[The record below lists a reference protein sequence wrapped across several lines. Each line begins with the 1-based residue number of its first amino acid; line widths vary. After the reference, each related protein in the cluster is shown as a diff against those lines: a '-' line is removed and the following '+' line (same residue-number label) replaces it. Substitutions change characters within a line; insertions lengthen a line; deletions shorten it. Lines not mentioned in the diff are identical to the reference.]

1 MPTFSDRDAY
11 LQHIK
16 AARPVVPKEDLIV
29 DLCRGRSVLDIGCI
43 DHSADT
49 ALELGESWLHRRIRG
64 VATELVGLD
73 LLADEAARLN
83 ALGYDIRVGD
93 ATKFDLGRTFDIV
106 VAGDIIEHL
115 ADIGLFL
122 QSIHRHLHADSRVII
137 TTPNPFNI
145 EQAARVLFIGE
156 PRVHEE
162 HVVWIDPT
170 VMWELA
176 TREGYAI
183 ERFEWIDTRFDFS
196 FESTKRSARA
206 VNRLLGLA
214 MRRRPMTRRDY
225 AVVLAPR

>member
-1 MPTFSDRDAY
+1 M
-11 LQHIK
+11 
-16 AARPVVPKEDLIV
+16 

-49 ALELGESWLHRRIRG
+49 AFGLGETWLHHRIRG
-64 VATELVGLD
+64 VAAELVGLD
-73 LLADEAARLN
+73 LLAGEAARLN
-83 ALGYDIRVGD
+83 AAGYDIRTED
-93 ATKFDLGRTFDIV
+93 ATDFDLGRTFDVV

-115 ADIGLFL
+115 ADIGSFL
-122 QSIHRHLHADSRVII
+122 ACVRRHLHADGRVVI

-176 TREGYAI
+176 QRSGYHI
-183 ERFEWIDTRFDFS
+183 ERFQWIETRFDFS
-196 FESTKRSARA
+196 FESRKVSARA
-206 VNRLLGLA
+206 VNRLLALA
-214 MRRRPMTRRDY
+214 MRRRPMARRDY
-225 AVVLAPR
+225 AVVLTPRG